1 MPYSGASLRS
11 AGSRVCI
18 TTDDI
23 AFPPQLKYGANKDFI
38 KFFILSY
45 LKLLDDSPLNT
56 PFSFK
61 PSKVYWKFLKEL
73 RDTHVSVT
81 IKKYSGYSHEILSD
95 EYSTGGDTSTRVFHD
110 FMIDTPVF
118 KEYHTWIKT
127 GRPELLRYVQTFLL
141 FGKKLEYDDP
151 EFDTTA
157 LRGWLEV
164 EDKLRTLTF
173 SKNDVSSLRNIVS
186 EILPPLKVDHLLPK
200 FGPGKV
206 AERGVRDVF
215 DKLSSLQ
222 LHPRLGYAFDRE
234 RPKRSQSEGFGCLTA
249 IKKSSEHSGEVGRLK
264 FVPKDITK
272 SRSICMEPNAF
283 MYFQQEV
290 HRWIRNTIKSGPI
303 GRFVDIED
311 QSLSQM
317 AAIHGSIYLSTDTID
332 LSSASDSVHVDLVR
346 GILPRD
352 LLFYVMATRTSKVE
366 LPGGSVVSVF
376 KLAPMGSAVCFP
388 IQCIVFTAV
397 CIYAAICVSLGEETG
412 GRVVTKA
419 EVSSFLK
426 DGFHKS
432 RGPFTPFTKRF
443 EPPVVYGDD
452 IAVDSRTTS
461 SVVTTLVRLGFT
473 VNRSK
478 SFTGSQTF
486 RESCGVF
493 AFDGQDITP
502 VQFRLPF
509 FKRGNWDAKVY
520 SSFIGAIN
528 WANDNGFQSLASF
541 YLSALRGYGFRY
553 RLPFTSD
560 RASFGIYTKNK
571 HRVPAESRK
580 WDAACPNGQ
589 GPWQTEYEVVQGIGP
604 KRSKK
609 RAVPDN
615 LESYRYDQ
623 WWRSRVRGNT
633 PFEESRSLRIRP
645 QETRLAPLWA
655 RCE

>member
-1 MPYSGASLRS
+1 MPYSGAYLRS
-11 AGSRVCI
+11 AGGRVCI

-23 AFPPQLKYGANKDFI
+23 TFPPQLKYGQNTEFL
-38 KFFILSY
+38 KFFVLAYI
-45 LKLLDDSPLNT
+45 KLLDDSPLNT
-56 PFSFK
+56 SRTYK
-61 PSKVYWKFLKEL
+61 PVKTYRRFLTEL
-73 RDTHVSVT
+73 TSGHISAL
-81 IKKYSGYSHEILSD
+81 IKRYSGYSHEILSN
-95 EYSTGGDTSTRVFHD
+95 EYTTGVDASTRVFHE
-110 FMIDTPVF
+110 FMRDTPITY
-118 KEYHTWIKT
+118 EYIVWLKT
-127 GRPELLRYVQTFLL
+127 GRPDLMRYIQTFLL
-141 FGKKLEYDDP
+141 FGKKIEYVDP
-151 EFDTTA
+151 EFDATA

-164 EDKLRTLTF
+164 EDKLRTLEFT
-173 SKNDVSSLRNIVS
+173 KNDIGSLGNIVS
-186 EILPPLKVDHLLPK
+186 VILPSLKIDGLWPK

-206 AERGVRDVF
+206 AERDVRDVF

-222 LHPRLGYAFDRE
+222 LHPRLGYAFNRE
-234 RPKRSQSEGFGCLTA
+234 RPKRSRQEGFGCLPA
-249 IKKSSEHSGEVGRLK
+249 IKKSGEHSGDIGRLK

-290 HRWIRNTIKSGPI
+290 HRWLRASIESGPI

-311 QSLSQM
+311 QVRSQM
-317 AAIHGSIYLSTDTID
+317 AAVHGSIYLSTDTID

-346 GILPRD
+346 GIFPKEI
-352 LLFYVMATRTSKVE
+352 LFYLLATRTSKVE
-366 LPGGSVVSVF
+366 LPDGSCVTVKKF
-376 KLAPMGSAVCFP
+376 APMGSACCFP
-388 IQCIVFTAV
+388 VQCIVFTAV
-397 CIYAAICVSLGEETG
+397 CIYAAIAVSLGEETG
-412 GRVVTKA
+412 DRIITTSEVVR
-419 EVSSFLK
+419 FLK
-426 DGFHKS
+426 TGLHRE

-452 IAVDSRTTS
+452 IAVDSRTTG
-461 SVVTTLVRLGFT
+461 SVVTTLNRLGFT

-541 YLSALRGYGFRY
+541 YLAALRGYRFKY
-553 RLPFTSD
+553 RLPFTTD

-571 HRVPAESRK
+571 HRVPTESRK
-580 WDAACPNGQ
+580 WDAACPKGQ
-589 GPWQTEYEVVQGIGP
+589 GPWQTEYECVQGIGP
-604 KRSKK
+604 KRPMK
-609 RAVPDN
+609 RVDPDN
-615 LESYRYDQ
+615 LEEYRYDQ
-623 WWRSRVRGNT
+623 WWRCRVRGYT
-633 PFEESRSLRIRP
+633 PLEQSRSLRIRP
-645 QETRLAPLWA
+645 QETRLAPQWA